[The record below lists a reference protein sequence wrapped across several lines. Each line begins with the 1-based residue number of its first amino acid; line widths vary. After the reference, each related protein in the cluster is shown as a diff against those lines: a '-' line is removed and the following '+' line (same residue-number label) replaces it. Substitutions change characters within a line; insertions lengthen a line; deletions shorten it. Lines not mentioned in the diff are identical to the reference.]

1 MLTTNLIRKVSEI
14 HGELEGAYQELQADK
29 KTSGQFRIGETARFL
44 RLAMLATQNLERK
57 VA

>member
-1 MLTTNLIRKVSEI
+1 MLTANLIRKVSEI

-29 KTSGQFRIGETARFL
+29 ETSGQFHIGEAAKFL
-44 RLAMLATQNLERK
+44 MLVMLVTQNLERK